1 MPMPK
6 KAISMLAAA
15 ALIVTAAPAFAKEAV
30 PHKVGDCVTTAVKAI
45 GTRLEGVSDSGS
57 AITYT
62 NGIYQVSYEAIIG
75 VSASRVGDPIRLCL
89 TGIPDECPPG
99 DDRGKTYK
107 ATNLRTKKSWE
118 AMDSEHMCGG
128 A

>member
-1 MPMPK
+1 MFK
-6 KAISMLAAA
+6 IVISGLAAA
-15 ALIVTAAPAFAKEAV
+15 ALICAVVPVLAAEAV
-30 PHKVGDCVTTAVKAI
+30 PHKVGDCVTTAVKET
-45 GTRLEGVSDSGS
+45 GTRLEGIADSGS
-57 AITYT
+57 AISYA
-62 NGIYQVSYEAIIG
+62 NGINQVSYEAIIG
-75 VSASRVGDPIRLCL
+75 ISASRVGDPVRLCL
-89 TGIPDECPPG
+89 TAVPDECPPG